1 MRLVQRPLSSG
12 RPEHTPCPFHVLHL
26 AKNVVYNVAN
36 DGISLAE
43 NEEYKRIV
51 PGDIQQKLTDI
62 ANKIASGEIV
72 VKSYFD
78 E

>member
-1 MRLVQRPLSSG
+1 MMKRVDIAVYDIVKKCCDGEALP
-12 RPEHTPCPFHVLHL
+12 
-26 AKNVVYNVAN
+26 KNLVYNVAN
-36 DGISLAE
+36 GGISLAE

-51 PGDIQQKLTDI
+51 PADIQQKVTDI
-62 ANKIASGEIV
+62 ANKIAAGEIV

>member
-1 MRLVQRPLSSG
+1 VYPAKR
-12 RPEHTPCPFHVLHL
+12 L
-26 AKNVVYNVAN
+26 AKTPVSASEN
-36 DGISLAE
+36 SLAE